1 MGKIVNR
8 EEELKS
14 KFNDIIKKVLD
25 SKIGDDVDAN
35 FYESISFEGLVELK
49 KAISQINNIITL
61 KVTNYFISKLQ
72 EGGVVSPEQAE
83 DMKQEVNKISA
94 NANGYDIRYEAKK
107 ILAEVKCNIPV
118 NGNKFGA
125 KQVEG
130 IEKDIKGLLKGKTK
144 GGVNNSG
151 GYYKFMV
158 FLNADGVPDSVEEIL
173 KNDKYKGKFDYY
185 TSDDGNIKIKNNQLD
200 TDKIYIVFISE
211 PTKKVGSK

>member
-1 MGKIVNR
+1 MEKIVNR

-14 KFNDIIKKVLD
+14 KFNDVINKVLD
-25 SKIGDDVDAN
+25 AKIGGDVDAN
-35 FYESISFEGLVELK
+35 FYDKITFDGLVELK

-61 KVTNYFISKLQ
+61 KVTNFFISKLQ
-72 EGGVVSPEQAE
+72 EGGVVSSGQAE

-118 NGNKFGA
+118 NGKTFGA

-130 IEKDIKGLLKGKTK
+130 ITKDIDGLLDGKTK
-144 GGVNNSG
+144 GGVGNTG

-158 FLNADGVPDSVEEIL
+158 FLNADGVPESVEEIL
-173 KNDKYKGKFDYY
+173 KNDKYKGKIDHY
-185 TSDDGNIKIKNNQLD
+185 TNPDGDIKIEKERLNPNVV
-200 TDKIYIVFISE
+200 YIVFISE
-211 PTKKVGSK
+211 TKS

>member
-72 EGGVVSPEQAE
+72 EGGVVTSDQEKE
-83 DMKQEVNKISA
+83 MKQEVNKISA

-118 NGNKFGA
+118 NGNTFGA

-130 IEKDIKGLLKGKTK
+130 IEKDIKGLLEGKTK

-151 GYYKFMV
+151 DYYKFMV
-158 FLNADGVPDSVEEIL
+158 FLNASGVPESVREIL
-173 KNDKYKGKFDYY
+173 SKDKYKDKFDYY
-185 TSDDGNIKIKNNQLD
+185 TKDDGTVIKKEDMRKDIV
-200 TDKIYIVFISE
+200 YIVFISE
-211 PTKKVGSK
+211 KVK